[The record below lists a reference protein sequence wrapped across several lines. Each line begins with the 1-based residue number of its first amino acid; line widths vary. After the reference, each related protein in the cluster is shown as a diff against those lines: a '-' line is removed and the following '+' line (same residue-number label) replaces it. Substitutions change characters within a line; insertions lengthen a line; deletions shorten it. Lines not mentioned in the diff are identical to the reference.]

1 MKNVDSKRLL
11 SGLWLFAILN
21 YLYCD
26 VIGLMDA
33 HSLRQFL
40 IGTVNDIEISPEFL
54 LGASILMEVPVAMV
68 LLSRWLPFRLNR
80 GLNVGAGALMTAVQ
94 LTSLFV
100 GQPTI
105 YYLFFSVVEV
115 STTISIIWVAGRWQP
130 PTVPHETAS
139 EVVYRDS
146 A

>member
-1 MKNVDSKRLL
+1 MTKIDPKRLL

-26 VIGLMDA
+26 VFGLMDA
-33 HSLRQFL
+33 SLLRQFL
-40 IGTVNDIEISPEFL
+40 DGTVNGMEVSPEFL
-54 LGASILMEVPVAMV
+54 LGASVLMEVPIAMV

-80 GLNVGAGALMTAVQ
+80 TLNIGAGTLMTVVQ

-105 YYLFFSVVEV
+105 YYLFFSAIEI
-115 STTISIIWVAGRWQP
+115 SATISIVWIAMRWQQSMI
-130 PTVPHETAS
+130 PHET
-139 EVVYRDS
+139 VYHNP